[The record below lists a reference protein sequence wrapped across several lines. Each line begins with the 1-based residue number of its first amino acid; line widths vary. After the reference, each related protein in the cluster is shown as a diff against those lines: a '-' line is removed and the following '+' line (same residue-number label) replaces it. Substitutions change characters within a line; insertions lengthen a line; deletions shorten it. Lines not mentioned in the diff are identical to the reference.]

1 MEAIFVALPVAL
13 LVAGSAIAAFIWA
26 AKRDQFDDLDGPPRR
41 ILLDDEPVAVE
52 SRRKDESSDGAG
64 RATR

>member
-41 ILLDDEPVAVE
+41 MLLDDEPVAVE
-52 SRRKDESSDGAG
+52 SRVKEDAGDGAD
-64 RATR
+64 RAKR